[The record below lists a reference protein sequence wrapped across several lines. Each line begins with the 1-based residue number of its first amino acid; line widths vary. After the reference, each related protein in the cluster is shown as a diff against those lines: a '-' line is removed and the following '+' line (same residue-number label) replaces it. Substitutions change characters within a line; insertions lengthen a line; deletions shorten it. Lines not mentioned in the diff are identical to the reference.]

1 MRLFLT
7 QRTVQLQTV
16 LTPHCI
22 SYELQ
27 LYTLNDMGVC
37 KKSQFGTE
45 FYEKYPDT
53 KSRPYEI

>member
-1 MRLFLT
+1 MCLFLT

-22 SYELQ
+22 SHELQ
-27 LYTLNDMGVC
+27 LSTPNDIGVC
-37 KKSQFGTE
+37 QKSQFGNE
-45 FYEKYPDT
+45 YEKYPDT